1 MLFIWFQTVDSNSL
15 FLFYVISLAAPQPRR
30 GQCISASLCIFIQ
43 DSLLPAVLL
52 SVGAGSNCHNE
63 AGNDDIIFENII
75 VCPEFIV
82 LNKANTG
89 RQLIWASLSHP

>member
-1 MLFIWFQTVDSNSL
+1 MTARNAGIHRIFMVNVPPT
-15 FLFYVISLAAPQPRR
+15 PQPRR
-30 GQCISASLCIFIQ
+30 VLDVSASLSIFIR

-89 RQLIWASLSHP
+89 RQTDSG